1 MMDDKDLMRSVVID
15 HEIGV
20 TFDDFAEVA
29 AERDANVARASRL
42 ARALRTAEG
51 AARLLA
57 QDQVRL
63 ASDLRAAE
71 GAARLLAQDQ
81 ARLARICESM
91 RESAGR
97 RIQRYIGLRG
107 RETFAEWY
115 RSDPEYQRLR
125 GFYDGLCA
133 AHQAIANADL
143 HAMPWERERRSA
155 RRRRMIAVRAE
166 LLAAVAR
173 WFPTKSTRP

>member
-42 ARALRTAEG
+42 A
-51 AARLLA
+51 
-57 QDQVRL
+57 
-63 ASDLRAAE
+63 SDLRTAE

-107 RETFAEWY
+107 PETFAEWY
-115 RSDPEYQRLR
+115 RSDPGYQRLR
-125 GFYDGLCA
+125 GFFDGLCA